1 MQPSHASNL
10 LGPWLKGF
18 PPDAQ
23 PLAPG
28 DIAARRWNLL
38 AGDLPLPLA
47 ALDRDALAHNI
58 QWMQAYARSQGVDLA
73 PHGKTTMSP
82 QLFQRQLDA
91 GAWGIT
97 FANVFQLRVGVAA
110 GVRRA
115 LIANQLVQDV
125 ELAAL
130 RSLRAQHND
139 LRVVFLV
146 DSAQQLSRIEAWS
159 RAHDPARPSVGGRPR
174 QADRSPAGGSERSEG
189 GGRQFEVLLEIGVPG
204 GRTGVRGH
212 GDALALA
219 RALHASAAV
228 RLVGLECYE
237 GLGASGDSGRDTE
250 YAAALMQRLS
260 DVAQACDREALFES
274 DEVIV
279 SAGGSGI
286 FDLVATRLRLNLQ
299 RPVRG
304 LLRSGCYVTHD
315 HGQYQRL
322 VQRVIERCS
331 CGEGLKPA
339 LQLWSCVQSVP
350 EPGLAIL
357 TVGRR
362 DVGFDM
368 GLPQPVGLAPAGVRR
383 VEPANPTWHVTALND
398 QHAYLRFDPGSPGP
412 PAVGDRVVLGIS
424 HPCTTFDKWHWM
436 PIVDAAFDVVDAVT
450 IHF

>member
-1 MQPSHASNL
+1 MTAM
-10 LGPWLKGF
+10 LGPWLKGY
-18 PPDAQ
+18 PPDA
-23 PLAPG
+23 APVAPA
-28 DIAARRWNLL
+28 DIAARHWNVLR
-38 AGDLPLPLA
+38 GDLPLPLA
-47 ALDRDALAHNI
+47 ALDRDALSHNI
-58 QWMQAYARSQGVDLA
+58 AWMQGYARSQGVDLA

-82 QLFQRQLDA
+82 ELFARQLDA

-97 FANVFQLRVGVAA
+97 FANLFQLHVGVAA

-130 RSLRAQHND
+130 QSLRAQHAG

-146 DSAQQLSRIEAWS
+146 DSLAQLARIDAWS
-159 RAHDPARPSVGGRPR
+159 AAVAGAPR
-174 QADRSPAGGSERSEG
+174 QADRASQGAGQRSARG
-189 GGRQFEVLLEIGVPG
+189 GQPFEVLIEVGVPG
-204 GRTGVRGH
+204 GRTGVRAH
-212 GDALALA
+212 ADALDLA
-219 RALHASAAV
+219 RALRASAAV
-228 RLVGLECYE
+228 KLVGIECYE
-237 GLGASGDSGRDTE
+237 GLGASGDAARDTD
-250 YAAALMQRLS
+250 YADTLMQRLS
-260 DVAQACDREALFES
+260 AVAHACEREALFEA

-286 FDLVATRLRLNLQ
+286 FDLVAARLRLNLQ

-315 HGQYQRL
+315 HGHYQRL
-322 VQRVIERCS
+322 VQAMNGRCGCS
-331 CGEGLKPA
+331 DGLRPA

-357 TVGRR
+357 SAGRR

-368 GLPQPVGLAPAGVRR
+368 GLPQPIGWAAVGASG
-383 VEPANPTWHVTALND
+383 VEPVNPQWRLTALND
-398 QHAYLRFDPGSPGP
+398 QHAYLHFAADAAHP

-436 PIVDAAFDVVDAVT
+436 PIVDPRFDVVDAVS

>member
-1 MQPSHASNL
+1 MPLSGSPSSPPAL

-18 PPDAQ
+18 PPDA
-23 PLAPG
+23 PAVAVA

-47 ALDRDALAHNI
+47 VLDREALAHNI
-58 QWMQAYARSQGVDLA
+58 VWMQAYARSQGVELA

-91 GAWGIT
+91 GAWGLT
-97 FANVFQLRVGVAA
+97 FANVFQLRVGVVA

-130 RSLRAQHND
+130 QSLRAQHDD

-146 DSAQQLSRIEAWS
+146 DSLSQCSRIETWS
-159 RAHDPARPSVGGRPR
+159 RTH
-174 QADRSPAGGSERSEG
+174 QAKP
-189 GGRQFEVLLEIGVPG
+189 FEVLLEVGVPG
-204 GRTGVRGH
+204 GRTGVREQ

-219 RALHASAAV
+219 RALHASAAL
-228 RLVGLECYE
+228 RLVGIECYE
-237 GLGASGDSGRDTE
+237 GLGATGDSGRDTE
-250 YAAALMQRLS
+250 YAAALMHRLS
-260 DVAQACDREALFES
+260 DVAEACDRESLFES

-286 FDLVATRLRLNLQ
+286 FDLVAARLRLNLQ

-322 VQRVIERCS
+322 VQRVIERCGCS
-331 CGEGLKPA
+331 EGLRPA

-357 TVGRR
+357 TAGRR

-368 GLPQPVGLAPAGVRR
+368 GLPQPIGFAPAGARR
-383 VEPANPTWHVTALND
+383 VDAVDPAWRVTALND
-398 QHAYLRFDPGSPGP
+398 QHAYLRFEASGGGP

-436 PIVDAAFDVVDAVT
+436 PIVDAALDVVDAVT

>member
-1 MQPSHASNL
+1 M

-18 PPDAQ
+18 PPDAP
-23 PLAPG
+23 PLAAR

-58 QWMQAYARSQGVDLA
+58 QWMQVYARGQGIHLA

-82 QLFQRQLDA
+82 QLFQRQLEA

-130 RSLRAQHND
+130 QSLQAQHSG
-139 LRVVFLV
+139 LHVVFLL
-146 DSAQQLSRIEAWS
+146 DSLQQLQRIEAWS
-159 RAHDPARPSVGGRPR
+159 AAHGGAAPF
-174 QADRSPAGGSERSEG
+174 D
-189 GGRQFEVLLEIGVPG
+189 VLLEIGVPG
-204 GRTGVRGH
+204 GRTGVREH
-212 GDALALA
+212 ADALALA
-219 RALHASAAV
+219 RAARASAAL
-228 RLVGLECYE
+228 RLVGIECYE
-237 GLGASGDSGRDTE
+237 GLGATGDSAHDVEHAG
-250 YAAALMQRLS
+250 ALMQRLTA
-260 DVAQACDREALFES
+260 VAQACDQEALFEAE
-274 DEVIV
+274 EVIV

-286 FDLVATRLRLNLQ
+286 FDLVAARMRLNLQ
-299 RPVRG
+299 RPVCG

-315 HGQYQRL
+315 HGHYQRL
-322 VQRVIERCS
+322 VQRVNERCG
-331 CGEGLKPA
+331 CDNGLRPA
-339 LQLWSCVQSVP
+339 LQLWSCVQSLP

-357 TVGRR
+357 TAGRR

-368 GLPQPVGLAPAGVRR
+368 GLPQPIGVAPLGARR
-383 VEPANPTWHVTALND
+383 IESVDPQWRVTALND
-398 QHAYLRFDPGSPGP
+398 QHAYLRFDSASRCPLV
-412 PAVGDRVVLGIS
+412 VGDRVVLGIS

-436 PIVDAAFDVVDAVT
+436 PIVDAALDVVDAVT

>member
-1 MQPSHASNL
+1 MAAL
-10 LGPWLKGF
+10 TLGPWLKGF
-18 PPDAQ
+18 PPDAAPCQ
-23 PLAPG
+23 PG
-28 DIAARRWNLL
+28 EVAARRWNLL

-58 QWMQAYARSQGVDLA
+58 GWMQAYAREHGLDLA

-82 QLFQRQLDA
+82 ELFARQLDA

-125 ELAAL
+125 ELAAVQAL
-130 RSLRAQHND
+130 QREHAG

-146 DSAQQLSRIEAWS
+146 DSLPQLRRIEAWS
-159 RAHDPARPSVGGRPR
+159 AANGVKPPFD
-174 QADRSPAGGSERSEG
+174 
-189 GGRQFEVLLEIGVPG
+189 VLLEIGMPG
-204 GRTGVRGH
+204 GRTGVREH

-228 RLVGLECYE
+228 RLVGIECYE
-237 GLGASGDSGRDTE
+237 GLGATGETERDTE
-250 YAAALMQRLS
+250 YANALMQRLAA
-260 DVAQACDREALFES
+260 VAQACDREGLFEA

-286 FDLVATRLRLNLQ
+286 FDLVAARMRLSLQ

-315 HGQYQRL
+315 HGHYQRL
-322 VQRVIERCS
+322 VQRVNERCGCS
-331 CGEGLKPA
+331 DGLRPA
-339 LQLWSCVQSVP
+339 LQLWTCVQSVP

-357 TVGRR
+357 GAGRR

-368 GLPQPVGLAPAGVRR
+368 GLPQPVGFAPVGARR
-383 VEPANPTWHVTALND
+383 VDGADPLWHISALND
-398 QHAYLRFDPGSPGP
+398 QHAYLRFDAAAA

-436 PIVDAAFDVVDAVT
+436 PIVDGALDVVGAVT

>member
-1 MQPSHASNL
+1 
-10 LGPWLKGF
+10 
-18 PPDAQ
+18 
-23 PLAPG
+23 
-28 DIAARRWNLL
+28 
-38 AGDLPLPLA
+38 
-47 ALDRDALAHNI
+47 
-58 QWMQAYARSQGVDLA
+58 
-73 PHGKTTMSP
+73 MSP

-130 RSLRAQHND
+130 QALRTLHAD
-139 LRVVFLV
+139 LRVVFLI
-146 DSAQQLSRIEAWS
+146 DSSQQLQRIEGWR
-159 RAHDPARPSVGGRPR
+159 RARG
-174 QADRSPAGGSERSEG
+174 EG
-189 GGRQFEVLLEIGVPG
+189 DAFEVLLEIGVSG
-204 GRTGVRGH
+204 GRTGVREH
-212 GDALALA
+212 ADALALA
-219 RALHASAAV
+219 RALRASVAV
-228 RLVGLECYE
+228 RLVGIECYE
-237 GLGASGDSGRDTE
+237 GLGATGESARDAE

-260 DVAQACDREALFES
+260 DVAQACDRELLFES

-286 FDLVATRLRLNLQ
+286 FDLVAARLRLHLQ

-322 VQRVIERCS
+322 VQRVIERCGCS
-331 CGEGLKPA
+331 EGLRPA

-357 TVGRR
+357 TAGRR

-368 GLPQPVGLAPAGVRR
+368 GLPQPIGFAPPGVRR
-383 VEPANPTWHVTALND
+383 VEPADPAWRITALND
-398 QHAYLRFDPGSPGP
+398 QHAYLRFDASSAGQ

-436 PIVDAAFDVVDAVT
+436 PIVNAAHDVVDAVT

>member
-1 MQPSHASNL
+1 MNVRQADTPA

-18 PPDAQ
+18 PATAEPVAVH
-23 PLAPG
+23 
-28 DIAARRWNLL
+28 DIASRRWNVL

-47 ALDRDALAHNI
+47 VLDRAALAHNI
-58 QWMQAYARSQGVDLA
+58 AWMQAYARGHGIDLA

-82 QLFQRQLDA
+82 QLFARQIDA

-115 LIANQLVQDV
+115 LIANQLVQAAELDA
-125 ELAAL
+125 LAAL
-130 RSLRAQHND
+130 RTAHGD
-139 LRVVFLV
+139 LRVAFLL
-146 DSAQQLSRIEAWS
+146 DSAAQLAAIDTW
-159 RAHDPARPSVGGRPR
+159 RASQDAAPA
-174 QADRSPAGGSERSEG
+174 
-189 GGRQFEVLLEIGVPG
+189 FEVLLEVGVPG
-204 GRTGVRGH
+204 GRTGVREVA
-212 GDALALA
+212 DALALA
-219 RALHASAAV
+219 RAARRSAAV
-228 RLVGLECYE
+228 RLVGIECYE
-237 GLGASGDSGRDTE
+237 GLGATGDSAHD
-250 YAAALMQRLS
+250 AAHAEALMARVTA
-260 DVAQACDREALFES
+260 VAQACDREELFEH

-286 FDLVATRLRLNLQ
+286 FDLVAPRMRPALQ

-315 HGQYQRL
+315 HGHYKRL
-322 VQRVIERCS
+322 LGKVGERCG
-331 CGEGLKPA
+331 CGESLRPA

-357 TVGRR
+357 GAGRR

-368 GLPQPVGLAPAGVRR
+368 GLPQPIGWAPPAASGVAAAPSSWRIG
-383 VEPANPTWHVTALND
+383 ALND
-398 QHAYLRFDPGSPGP
+398 QHAYLRFEAASADPPR
-412 PAVGDRVVLGIS
+412 VGDRVVLGIS

-436 PIVDAAFDVVDAVT
+436 PIVDNAMNVVDAVT

>member
-1 MQPSHASNL
+1 MQSSHAPTL

-18 PPDAQ
+18 PPDAA
-23 PLAPG
+23 PLASA
-28 DIAARRWNLL
+28 DIAARGWNLL

-58 QWMQAYARSQGVDLA
+58 QWMQSYARSQGVDLA

-97 FANVFQLRVGVAA
+97 FANVLQLRVGVAA

-130 RSLRAQHND
+130 QSLRAAHRD

-146 DSAQQLSRIEAWS
+146 DSLAQLSRIEAWS
-159 RAHDPARPSVGGRPR
+159 RAHG
-174 QADRSPAGGSERSEG
+174 QAEP
-189 GGRQFEVLLEIGVPG
+189 FEVLLEIGVPG
-204 GRTGVRGH
+204 GRTGVRDH
-212 GDALALA
+212 ADALALA
-219 RALHASAAV
+219 RALRASVAV
-228 RLVGLECYE
+228 RLVGIECYE
-237 GLGASGDSGRDTE
+237 GLGATGETDRDTE
-250 YAAALMQRLS
+250 YATALMRRLA
-260 DVAQACDREALFES
+260 DVAQACERESLFES

-286 FDLVATRLRLNLQ
+286 FDLVAARMQLNMR

-315 HGQYQRL
+315 HGHYQRL
-322 VQRVIERCS
+322 VQRVIDRCA
-331 CGEGLKPA
+331 CMEGLKPA
-339 LQLWSCVQSVP
+339 LQLWTCVQSLP

-357 TVGRR
+357 TAGRR

-368 GLPQPVGLAPAGVRR
+368 GLPQPIGFAPADSRR
-383 VEPANPTWHVTALND
+383 LEPADPLWSISALND
-398 QHAYLRFDPGSPGP
+398 QHAYLRFDAASGATRL
-412 PAVGDRVVLGIS
+412 AVGDRVVLGIS

-436 PIVDAAFDVVDAVT
+436 PVVDAALDVVDAVT

>member
-1 MQPSHASNL
+1 MAL
-10 LGPWLKGF
+10 TLGPWLKGF
-18 PPDAQ
+18 PPTA
-23 PLAPG
+23 PPVALA
-28 DIAARRWNLL
+28 DIASLRWNLL

-58 QWMQAYARSQGVDLA
+58 QWMQAYARSQSVDLA

-97 FANVFQLRVGVAA
+97 FANVFQLGVGVAA

-115 LIANQLVQDV
+115 LIANQLVQDID
-125 ELAAL
+125 LAAL
-130 RSLRAQHND
+130 HALRTQHGA

-146 DSAQQLSRIEAWS
+146 DSLQQLHRIEAWYG
-159 RAHDPARPSVGGRPR
+159 AH
-174 QADRSPAGGSERSEG
+174 AGAAP
-189 GGRQFEVLLEIGVPG
+189 FEVLLEVGVPG

-219 RALHASAAV
+219 RALRASGAV
-228 RLVGLECYE
+228 RLVGIECYE
-237 GLGASGDSGRDTE
+237 GLGASGETDRDAE
-250 YAAALMQRLS
+250 YAGALMQRL
-260 DVAQACDREALFES
+260 DAVARACDREGLFEA

-286 FDLVATRLRLNLQ
+286 FDLVAARLRLNLQ

-315 HGQYQRL
+315 HGHYQRL
-322 VQRVIERCS
+322 VQRVNQRCRCS
-331 CGEGLKPA
+331 DGLKPA
-339 LQLWSCVQSVP
+339 LQLWTCVQSLP

-357 TVGRR
+357 TAGRR

-368 GLPQPVGLAPAGVRR
+368 GLPQPIGFAAVGARR
-383 VEPANPTWHVTALND
+383 VEPADPRWRVTALND
-398 QHAYLRFDPGSPGP
+398 QHAYLRGEEDSRLAL
-412 PAVGDRVVLGIS
+412 AVGDRVVLGIS

-436 PIVDAAFDVVDAVT
+436 PIVDAALDVVDAVT

>member
-1 MQPSHASNL
+1 MAL
-10 LGPWLKGF
+10 TLGPWLKGF
-18 PPDAQ
+18 PPDA
-23 PLAPG
+23 PPCKPA
-28 DIAARRWNLL
+28 DIVARRWNLL

-47 ALDRDALAHNI
+47 ALDRDALAHNL
-58 QWMQAYARSQGVDLA
+58 QWMQGYARSQGLDLA

-82 QLFQRQLDA
+82 ELFARQLAA

-130 RSLRAQHND
+130 QALRALHAD

-146 DSAQQLSRIEAWS
+146 DSLPQLSRIEAWS
-159 RAHDPARPSVGGRPR
+159 RAHETKA
-174 QADRSPAGGSERSEG
+174 
-189 GGRQFEVLLEIGVPG
+189 FEVLLEIGVPG
-204 GRTGVRGH
+204 GRTGVREH
-212 GDALALA
+212 GDALVLA
-219 RALHASAAV
+219 RALRASTAV
-228 RLVGLECYE
+228 RLVGIECYE
-237 GLGASGDSGRDTE
+237 GLGATGDSARDAE
-250 YAAALMQRLS
+250 YAAALMQRLT
-260 DVAQACDREALFES
+260 DVAQACDRESLFES
-274 DEVIV
+274 EEVIV

-286 FDLVATRLRLNLQ
+286 FDLVAARMRLSLQ

-322 VQRVIERCS
+322 VQRVIERCGCS
-331 CGEGLKPA
+331 EGLRPA

-350 EPGLAIL
+350 EPGLAVL
-357 TVGRR
+357 TAGRR

-368 GLPQPVGLAPAGVRR
+368 GLPQPIGFAAVGARRLETPDPAWRI
-383 VEPANPTWHVTALND
+383 TALND
-398 QHAYLRFDPGSPGP
+398 QHAYLRFDAGSAVGL
-412 PAVGDRVVLGIS
+412 AVGDRVVLGIS

-436 PIVDAAFDVVDAVT
+436 PIVNAALDVVDAVT